1 MNPHHTLRRLSA
13 AALLI
18 VPAIAQAHPGHG
30 HSDGFAAGVMHLFSG
45 ADHIAGL
52 VIAGLL
58 LGRLSG
64 SLRWFVFSGFLV
76 LVGAT
81 HALWVVP
88 SLASGEFVTGLVLCS
103 ALLVTAGMAATRM
116 YRVTAASRR

>member
-1 MNPHHTLRRLSA
+1 MNSHQTLRRLTL

-58 LGRLSG
+58 LGRLSA
-64 SLRWFVFSGFLV
+64 SLRWFAFAGFLV

-81 HALWVVP
+81 HALWVAP
-88 SLASGEFVTGLVLCS
+88 TLASGEFVIGLVLTS
-103 ALLVTAGMAATRM
+103 AFLVTAGMAATR
-116 YRVTAASRR
+116 YRITAASRR